1 MMLLAATMALSGCK
15 EKKQSDDII
24 TSRPEPP
31 KPTAPVRMQPYT
43 DQRDVQWLGKTYQVV
58 LNRKANDSMH
68 MVKDENGQKFVDN
81 TITLTVKRSDGSTA
95 ISKTFTKAVFER
107 YIDETFRKSGI
118 LEGLVFDKVDGQK
131 LNFAASIS
139 LPQTDEYIPLEV
151 TVDNFGNVNIVRD
164 NTMDTQ
170 GETEEEDDEV

>member
-15 EKKQSDDII
+15 EKKQTDDII

-43 DQRDVQWLGKTYQVV
+43 DKRDVQWLGKTYQIV
-58 LNRKANDSMH
+58 LNRQANDSLH
-68 MVKDENGQKFVDN
+68 MVKDEIGQKFVDN
-81 TITLTVKRSDGSTA
+81 TIKLTVKRSDGSTA
-95 ISKTFTKAVFER
+95 ISKTFTKATFER
-107 YIDETFRKSGI
+107 YIDETFRKRGI

-131 LNFAASIS
+131 LEFAASIS

-151 TVDNFGNVNIVRD
+151 KVDNFGNVTIERD
-164 NTMDTQ
+164 DTMDTQ
-170 GETEEEDDEV
+170 GESDDEE